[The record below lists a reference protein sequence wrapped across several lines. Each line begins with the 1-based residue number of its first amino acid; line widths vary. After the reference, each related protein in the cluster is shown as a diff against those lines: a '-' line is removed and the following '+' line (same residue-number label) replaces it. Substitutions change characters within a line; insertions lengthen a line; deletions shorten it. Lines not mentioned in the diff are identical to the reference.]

1 MSTYYGYTARLK
13 EDRSK
18 IYCFLKN
25 REKFCHIDN
34 SLTDDEMFE
43 YSHPEFELSQAIIY
57 DFGEEMAKR
66 IAKTLL
72 ASVEDCGRKDQ

>member
-72 ASVEDCGRKDQ
+72 GSVEDYDDR

>member
-18 IYCFLKN
+18 IYCFFKN
-25 REKFCHIDN
+25 REKFCHIDH
-34 SLTDDEMFE
+34 SLTNEEIFE
-43 YSHPEFELSQAIIY
+43 YNHPEFELAQAIIY
-57 DFGEEMAKR
+57 DFGEETAKR

-72 ASVEDCGRKDQ
+72 ASVEDCDKKS